1 MRRQPRGRLR
11 PPNWNRTL
19 ATLRDA
25 VRTGEIN
32 GTAGEMAA
40 QVRTIIERADMLN
53 YQPNT
58 LITAVEWPMGWG
70 EAIKPACAELGLKTL
85 AEVHEAAKSEQ
96 RLRELSRKIA
106 ATAKINYLTDL
117 ARKVCG
123 QLTEAE
129 KKRQKYVEPPA
140 EQKAEWAKQREA
152 PDDGQERGDPVADL
166 GPAPR
171 MTRPEGM
178 RAGRVIGTYNSMDK
192 ALRLIHAGCTS
203 GQVAREL
210 MVEEKKLYDWAKKYP
225 EFAKLSGLDSGT
237 RKRGRKAA
245 AEAPKAGPDVVQEI
259 IRQEVDEDVRRASLA
274 HEREMDG
281 EPFPPFPEDEP
292 TADARPRTGYHT
304 CPADKNE
311 KPQFRV
317 LDLQNAATRSTPA
330 ALEDLAAQVYA
341 MADGQAEA
349 YTKLNDRVTDLR
361 DQLRAELAA
370 GAAKYQQLFEEVGR
384 IGEHVAEALG
394 KLWVGDAATDPF
406 IRGLVQHLPPPGSAW
421 SLEDRRRWI
430 HCAETVFSLMYKLPE
445 QGQGFEQHLQAIVE
459 TGRSREAAELLAGGL
474 PTQAEA
480 DALAQAAQAGEA
492 ALPGGG
498 VLKRK
503 PPRKATPSRR
513 GKKPAKTQ
521 PAGLI
526 RRARQPIAAA

>member
-1 MRRQPRGRLR
+1 MIRQPRGRLR

-70 EAIKPACAELGLKTL
+70 EAIKPACAELGLTTL
-85 AEVHEAAKSEQ
+85 AEVHEASKSEQ
-96 RLRELSRKIA
+96 GRRELSRKLA

-129 KKRQKYVEPPA
+129 KKRQKYVKPPA
-140 EQKAEWAKQREA
+140 EQKAEWTKQREA
-152 PDDGQERGDPVADL
+152 ERQGADSEQEQGDPVADL

-192 ALRLIHAGCTS
+192 ALKLLHAGCTP

-237 RKRGRKAA
+237 RKQGRKASSA
-245 AEAPKAGPDVVQEI
+245 PLKKPKAAKP
-259 IRQEVDEDVRRASLA
+259 VDDT
-274 HEREMDG
+274 
-281 EPFPPFPEDEP
+281 PEDEP

-304 CPADKNE
+304 CRADKIE
-311 KPQFRV
+311 KPEASFPRFLADEV
-317 LDLQNAATRSTPA
+317 NRGYHGVTGRAMTLEALD
-330 ALEDLAAQVYA
+330 
-341 MADGQAEA
+341 
-349 YTKLNDRVTDLR
+349 DRVTDLR

-406 IRGLVQHLPPPGSAW
+406 VRGLVQHLPPPGSAW

-459 TGRSREAAELLAGGL
+459 TGRSREAAEL

-503 PPRKATPSRR
+503 PSPKAPSSRR

>member
-1 MRRQPRGRLR
+1 MIRQPRGRLR

-19 ATLRDA
+19 AALRDA

-40 QVRTIIERADMLN
+40 QVRTIIERADMPT

-106 ATAKINYLTDL
+106 ATAKINYLTNL

-192 ALRLIHAGCTS
+192 ALRLIHAGRTS

-210 MVEEKKLYDWAKKYP
+210 LIEEHKLYKWAKKYP

-245 AEAPKAGPDVVQEI
+245 AEAPKAGPDVVQE
-259 IRQEVDEDVRRASLA
+259 VDEDVRRASLA
-274 HEREMDG
+274 HEREMDD

-292 TADARPRTGYHT
+292 TANARPRTGYHT
-304 CPADKNE
+304 CPADKIE
-311 KPQFRV
+311 KPEASFPRFLADEV
-317 LDLQNAATRSTPA
+317 NRGYHGVTGRAMTLEALD
-330 ALEDLAAQVYA
+330 
-341 MADGQAEA
+341 
-349 YTKLNDRVTDLR
+349 DRVTDLR

-445 QGQGFEQHLQAIVE
+445 QAAKPAEELETAGPPPDPRAISSV
-459 TGRSREAAELLAGGL
+459 
-474 PTQAEA
+474 
-480 DALAQAAQAGEA
+480 DAQAKRTARRKGKAPSKKRA
-492 ALPGGG
+492 A
-498 VLKRK
+498 
-503 PPRKATPSRR
+503 S
-513 GKKPAKTQ
+513 Q